1 MQVVYLHPRRV
12 DEVTDADVQP
22 LCAAL
27 ADNWTAS
34 VGDCTLQTLFAYID
48 TDNSGTFSSA
58 DVGAPLAH
66 AAAEA
71 NTCPRHHGAMVLRAG
86 SPREGRLVD
95 CIPGYVGSAAHC
107 WSHTMR
113 EAWDV
118 GGTGGPAM
126 PLDDDTV
133 VPGDCDGHPHPVVD
147 QYGCWE
153 HIPGDCDNVEVN
165 WDDGRQKQLWRDRG
179 MSPTVDEDGD
189 GSVSLTEFARWLSS
203 YRVRSKPSLSFG
215 GTIDTGAHAIIG
227 GGSDGTG
234 ALTLVGRTNI
244 TMETLK
250 CAALPIPNHQLL
262 CGPPRPH
269 LTKRLPVLLFRDPW
283 LVASPSLS
291 ALCGSVSGGNDWN
304 SSEPCASRTARLLLL
319 NPL

>member
-22 LCAAL
+22 LCTAL
-27 ADNWTAS
+27 AV
-34 VGDCTLQTLFAYID
+34 VGECTLQTLFAHID

-66 AAAEA
+66 AGAEA
-71 NTCPRHHGAMVLRAG
+71 NTCPRHHGAMVFRAEAF
-86 SPREGRLVD
+86 REGRLVD

-113 EAWDV
+113 EAWV
-118 GGTGGPAM
+118 HPAVADI
-126 PLDDDTV
+126 DDNTV

-153 HIPGDCDNVEVN
+153 HIPGDCDNVVVD

-215 GTIDTGAHAIIG
+215 GTIDTGPHAIIGG

-250 CAALPIPNHQLL
+250 CASPPLYPTIRQPSTAFRTSKAPSHQALALAFFIATLGWLPLHLSLPSAAVSLAATI
-262 CGPPRPH
+262 GTPPSRAHLAPH
-269 LTKRLPVLLFRDPW
+269 
-283 LVASPSLS
+283 A
-291 ALCGSVSGGNDWN
+291 C
-304 SSEPCASRTARLLLL
+304 SS
-319 NPL
+319 